1 MSSRTSGTGH
11 ALVIHML
18 NKIILSG
25 IAVSAVAAVAIVAG
39 SAKADSQN
47 SSKKPDSLKSS
58 PKDLVDALHTAFGDN
73 HSRAVHAKG
82 VILSGQFTPTPA
94 AATLTRA
101 PHLQKTRSQVTV
113 RFSDFTGIPTIPD
126 NNPAANP
133 RGLAI
138 KFSLPDGTVTD
149 IVGHSFDGFP
159 TQNSDQFRELLLAIG
174 ASGPGAAEPTA
185 LTRFLEV
192 HPVAKTFLT
201 TQKLPASYATV
212 DYFGVNAFKF
222 TNTSGATH
230 FVRYQFL
237 PVDGEQLLSKAEFA
251 GAGPDYLQTEI
262 RERIAKRPIRFHLVA
277 QVAEASD
284 KVEDPSIAWPVTRKK
299 VSLGMIEIQRLAANT
314 PDQDKA
320 LSFSPNRIP
329 DGIETADPML
339 DFRAKAYPIS
349 VKGRQ

>member
-1 MSSRTSGTGH
+1 MVTF
-11 ALVIHML
+11 A
-18 NKIILSG
+18 
-25 IAVSAVAAVAIVAG
+25 AAVIAG
-39 SAKADSQN
+39 SAWADSTN
-47 SSKKPDSLKSS
+47 ANKKPEALKSS

-82 VILSGQFTPTPA
+82 IILSGEFTPDPA
-94 AATLTRA
+94 AAALTRA
-101 PHLQKTRSQVTV
+101 AILQKTPSQVTV

-138 KFSLPDGTVTD
+138 KFALPDGTVTD

-185 LTRFLEV
+185 LTRFLEA

-222 TNTSGATH
+222 TNSSGASH

-237 PVDGEQLLSKAEFA
+237 PVSGEQLLSKAEFA
-251 GAGPDYLQTEI
+251 KAGNDYLQTELK
-262 RERIAKRPIRFHLVA
+262 ERIAKRSIHFQLVA
-277 QVAEASD
+277 QVAEAGD

-299 VSLGMIEIQRLAANT
+299 VSLGMIELQRLASNT
-314 PDQDKA
+314 PEQDKA

-339 DFRAKAYPIS
+339 DFRAKE
-349 VKGRQ
+349 

>member
-1 MSSRTSGTGH
+1 M
-11 ALVIHML
+11 I
-18 NKIILSG
+18 NKTILSS
-25 IAVSAVAAVAIVAG
+25 IAITAIAAAAIVAG
-39 SAKADSQN
+39 SAKADSPSTN
-47 SSKKPDSLKSS
+47 KKPDALKSS

-82 VILSGQFTPTPA
+82 IILSGEFTPDPA

-133 RGLAI
+133 RGFAI
-138 KFSLPDGTVTD
+138 KFNLPDGTATD

-159 TQNSDQFRELLLAIG
+159 AQNSDQFRELLLAIG
-174 ASGPGAAEPTA
+174 ASGPKAAEPTA
-185 LTRFLEV
+185 LTKFLEV

-201 TQKLPASYATV
+201 TQKLPTSYATV
-212 DYFGVNAFKF
+212 AYFGVNAFKF
-222 TNTSGATH
+222 TNSSGASH

-237 PVDGEQLLSKAEFA
+237 PIAGEQLMSKAEFA
-251 GAGPDYLQTEI
+251 KAGNDYLQTEI
-262 RERIAKRPIRFHLVA
+262 KDRIAKHSIRFELVA
-277 QVAEASD
+277 QIAEAGD
-284 KVEDPSIAWPVTRKK
+284 KIEDPSIAWPASRKK
-299 VSLGMIEIQRLAANT
+299 VSLGVIELQRLAPNT
-314 PDQDKA
+314 PEQDKA

-349 VKGRQ
+349 LKGRQ